1 MTKLLIDLSTMTL
14 YNSHKCAYLTF
25 KEEYPMI
32 SLLGKYIS
40 ILHRQEQKSL
50 NVSLKQYGL
59 GYSSYNFLLYI
70 SKNEGS
76 SQKDICQT
84 LAINEALAT
93 RTMKK
98 LEQKGY
104 IIRKKEENDQRSY
117 ALYLTEH
124 GREIIPKLID
134 AVYQWW
140 EELTSDFDENQSS
153 LLIAQLEQMT
163 EKSLEIAQHHS
174 LQF

>member
-1 MTKLLIDLSTMTL
+1 
-14 YNSHKCAYLTF
+14 
-25 KEEYPMI
+25 MI

-70 SKNEGS
+70 SRNEGS

-104 IIRKKEENDQRSY
+104 IIRKKEENNQRSY

-124 GREIIPKLID
+124 
-134 AVYQWW
+134 
-140 EELTSDFDENQSS
+140 
-153 LLIAQLEQMT
+153 
-163 EKSLEIAQHHS
+163 
-174 LQF
+174 

>member
-1 MTKLLIDLSTMTL
+1 MTKLLIDLSTVTL
-14 YNSHKCAYLTF
+14 YNSHKCAYSTF

-70 SKNEGS
+70 SRNEGS

-104 IIRKKEENDQRSY
+104 IIRKKELNRVN
-117 ALYLTEH
+117 L
-124 GREIIPKLID
+124 R
-134 AVYQWW
+134 
-140 EELTSDFDENQSS
+140 F
-153 LLIAQLEQMT
+153 
-163 EKSLEIAQHHS
+163 
-174 LQF
+174 